1 MRDPV
6 GINSRTETAIE
17 QVVEFLGL
25 PARLGA
31 LDGRS
36 PWAWGNL
43 TPEQEKDLTA
53 EQKAKIAEFKAELA
67 EQNSVPRDPL
77 DFEAYITVALDNRM
91 PEDVRAHICRVLSE
105 KEKSSKRPRFSKADR
120 NAWIA
125 AAVETVHERGG
136 FKCTRSHDIVKSDSA
151 CSIVTAALERLDVHI
166 PERTVEDIWGSRDTG
181 KVAEIRQSTIIF
193 GSWFCPEK
201 LD

>member
-1 MRDPV
+1 VRDPV

-17 QVVEFLGL
+17 QVVQFLGL
-25 PARLGA
+25 PARLGI

-36 PWAWGNL
+36 PSSGPSEDFA
-43 TPEQEKDLTA
+43 
-53 EQKAKIAEFKAELA
+53 
-67 EQNSVPRDPL
+67 PRDPS
-77 DFEAYITVALDNRM
+77 DFEAYLEVALLGLQGKMSKHVCD
-91 PEDVRAHICRVLSE
+91 HICRVLSE
-105 KEKSSKRPRFSKADR
+105 RNNKLPRTTKSDR

-151 CSIVTAALERLDVHI
+151 CSIVTAALARLGVHI
-166 PERTVEDIWGSRDTG
+166 PERTVEDIWGSRDAG
-181 KVAEIRQSTIIF
+181 KVADFRQSIIIL

-201 LD
+201 